1 MREYDEDPMRGT
13 DDQPAPDVEPAGVP
27 VGHAGARV
35 DVAERRAWSITGLIG
50 LAVVV
55 ALVLGGAFSA
65 MTVGWAIAE
74 ERENPG
80 AVILAV
86 VLWLLAG
93 VLGSALTVVD
103 PGETRVVQLFGRYI
117 GTLRADGLQMTFPL
131 VTRRKV
137 SVKVRNFETN
147 ELKVNDA
154 DGNPV
159 NIAGIIVWQ
168 VADTAKAVF
177 AVENFTE
184 FVAVQSEAALRHVA
198 SSHPYDNAAPGEES
212 LRGSTEV
219 VAKELAEEVAARI
232 AIAGLEVVEARIS
245 SLAYAPEI
253 AHAMLQ
259 RQQAAAVVAA
269 REQIVEG
276 AVSMVEGALR
286 QLEMQDVV
294 VLDEERKAAMVSNLL
309 VVLCGS
315 TSATPVVNT
324 GSLYT

>member
-1 MREYDEDPMRGT
+1 MREYDEDPMMGT
-13 DDQPAPDVEPAGVP
+13 GEQAAPDVEPAGVP

-35 DVAERRAWSITGLIG
+35 DVAERRAWSVSGLIG

-55 ALVLGGAFSA
+55 ALVLGGGFSA

-103 PGETRVVQLFGRYI
+103 PGETRAVQLFGRYI